1 MKTGARVLVIA
12 AWSGYRGRRGRI
24 ESVNRSSVLPILV
37 RFDDGATILFGES
50 ELLPVIDGRH
60 IGGAE

>member
-12 AWSGYRGRRGRI
+12 DWSEYLGHRGCI
-24 ESVNRSSVLPILV
+24 VSVDRSSLLPIRV
-37 RFDDGATILFGES
+37 RFDDGASVLFGES